1 MKYLLIIPILMTLY
15 VDPGFADNHYCQ
27 EVWAELQAAVNRG
40 HLTQKQAASI
50 YGRCDITLFTDKD

>member
-1 MKYLLIIPILMTLY
+1 MTLY

-40 HLTQKQAASI
+40 HITQKQAASI